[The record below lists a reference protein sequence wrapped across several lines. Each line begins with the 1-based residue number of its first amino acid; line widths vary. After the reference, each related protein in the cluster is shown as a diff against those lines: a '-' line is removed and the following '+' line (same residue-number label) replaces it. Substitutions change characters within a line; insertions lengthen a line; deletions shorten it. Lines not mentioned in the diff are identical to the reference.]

1 MKDIKELMKGK
12 ELVIDPSIELENV
25 LDELVRNFKVK
36 IISYSDNEEVL
47 TNIYFVMKT
56 YFSDAVV
63 DDIIKSCLDKST
75 EPILIAGLRNKKI
88 DELLR

>member
-63 DDIIKSCLDKST
+63 DDIIKSCLDKSA
-75 EPILIAGLRNKKI
+75 EPILIKGLRNKKI
-88 DELLR
+88 DELLK

>member
-1 MKDIKELMKGK
+1 MKDIKSMFKK
-12 ELVIDPSIELENV
+12 ELVIDPSIEIEDTLE
-25 LDELVRNFKVK
+25 ELVRNFKVK

-47 TNIYFVMKT
+47 TNLYYVMKV

-63 DDIIKSCLDKST
+63 DEIINSCLDKSA